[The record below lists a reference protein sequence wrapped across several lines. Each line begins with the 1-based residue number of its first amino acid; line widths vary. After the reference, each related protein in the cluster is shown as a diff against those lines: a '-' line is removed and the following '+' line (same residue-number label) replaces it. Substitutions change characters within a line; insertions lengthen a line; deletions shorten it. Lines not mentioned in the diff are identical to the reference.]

1 VLSWLKGA
9 PKHGEE
15 KQGSGWRRLRPLLVL
30 VIILFTVLVVLL
42 RNHLPSPRSAGYPGV
57 FVLNLIGSGG
67 LVVPAP
73 GLASVCF
80 GASVLGLVPVLVGL
94 LAATGET
101 LGEITGYLAGVSGQ
115 GLVERLPLYRRLE
128 PWVRRRGGIA
138 LFALAVIPNPI
149 FDVAG
154 VVAGGLRYP
163 LHQFLGIIFVGK
175 CIKDMAV
182 AYGCLYIVDSIPR
195 WMGG

>member
-1 VLSWLKGA
+1 MLSWLKGN
-9 PKHGEE
+9 PNQGESRTS
-15 KQGSGWRRLRPLLVL
+15 SGWRRFRPLLVL

-42 RNHLPSPRSAGYPGV
+42 RDHLPSPRTAGYPGV

-73 GLASVCF
+73 ALASVCF
-80 GASVLGLVPVLVGL
+80 SASILGLVPVLVGL

-101 LGEITGYLAGVSGQ
+101 LGEMTGYLAGVSGR

-138 LFALAVIPNPI
+138 LFALAVVPNPI

-154 VVAGGLRYP
+154 VAAGGLRYP
-163 LHQFLGIIFVGK
+163 LHQFLGVIFVGK
-175 CIKDMAV
+175 CIKDIGV
-182 AYGCLYIVDSIPR
+182 AYVCVYGAESITR
-195 WMGG
+195 WTGG

>member
-1 VLSWLKGA
+1 MLSRLKGA
-9 PKHGEE
+9 PKRGGQETT
-15 KQGSGWRRLRPLLVL
+15 SGWRRFRPLLIL
-30 VIILFTVLVVLL
+30 VAVLFTVLVVLL
-42 RNHLPSPRSAGYPGV
+42 REHLPSARTAGYPGV

-67 LVVPAP
+67 LVAPAP
-73 GLASVCF
+73 ALASVCF
-80 GASVLGLVPVLVGL
+80 GASVLGLLPALVGL

-138 LFALAVIPNPI
+138 LFVLAVIPNPI

-154 VVAGGLRYP
+154 VAAGGLRYP
-163 LHQFLGIIFVGK
+163 LHQFLGVIFAGK

-182 AYGCLYIVDSIPR
+182 AYACLYGVDGITR
-195 WMGG
+195 WAGG